1 MVMFVVAFFKRLEYQ
16 CCVGKSGI
24 ITMAFALSL
33 YIFAV
38 IFASRLQEG
47 KIKYNSV
54 LHLLGKASITMKS
67 EPGLVIYA
75 GGKNFSNLVFQTYMK
90 YFEISNTQFSV
101 NNLTKDEKKLSAS
114 VFCVSGMFIIY
125 LRYHCYVT
133 RHNSDTFIVSS
144 LSSMSTL
151 L

>member
-75 GGKNFSNLVFQTYMK
+75 GGKKFSNLVFQTYMK

-101 NNLTKDEKKLSAS
+101 NNLTKD
-114 VFCVSGMFIIY
+114 
-125 LRYHCYVT
+125 
-133 RHNSDTFIVSS
+133 
-144 LSSMSTL
+144 
-151 L
+151 

>member
-16 CCVGKSGI
+16 CCVGKFGI

-33 YIFAV
+33 YILAV
-38 IFASRLQEG
+38 IFASRLKEG

-75 GGKNFSNLVFQTYMK
+75 GGKKVLKFGFPNLH
-90 YFEISNTQFSV
+90 EIF
-101 NNLTKDEKKLSAS
+101 
-114 VFCVSGMFIIY
+114 
-125 LRYHCYVT
+125 
-133 RHNSDTFIVSS
+133 
-144 LSSMSTL
+144 
-151 L
+151 